1 MVFHVSLL
9 LVFVGSGLSTFNKVL
24 FDLTDS
30 NSTELSWR
38 NYYYAPAVGGGEIK
52 RHRDPSVC
60 LSQGAA
66 VLGAQLP

>member
-38 NYYYAPAVGGGEIK
+38 NYYYAPAVGGGLSDTAI
-52 RHRDPSVC
+52 C
-60 LSQGAA
+60 LSQGAD